1 MSEECQWP
9 DHPNNIKCLTRHIP
23 PPLFMS
29 NNKTIDEIFVN
40 FRIKC
45 DVAVSER
52 DDGFYTQKQYEE
64 SIQWELDQATKAIQ
78 ALITE
83 ARIDEQTN
91 TGGDLD
97 GSVYFRTKKG
107 WSSQEDRLA
116 ELKKRGSDE

>member
-1 MSEECQWP
+1 MTPKPQA
-9 DHPNNIKCLTRHIP
+9 
-23 PPLFMS
+23 
-29 NNKTIDEIFVN
+29 NKTIDEALDEIEKLFELGETAKACN
-40 FRIKC
+40 I
-45 DVAVSER
+45 
-52 DDGFYTQKQYEE
+52 
-64 SIQWELDQATKAIQ
+64 IQT
-78 ALITE
+78 LITE